1 LVLTAGFAQ
10 EQRRPEGPACRKCK
24 CQYSYDCLSLPLP
37 PDESCPQPVLL
48 VQDGFRCRSCRY
60 LSQSRKAIQEHGN
73 KEHSIEHS
81 IKHTIDEELF
91 TTVRLQ
97 TWCRGKR
104 ERYWVVDEGRVDALG
119 ESRDVNNSSSSSGS
133 DTAIKAEITEWL
145 KKEEGQYQ
153 VSTIAADV
161 DPWL

>member
-1 LVLTAGFAQ
+1 VVVLRFKRLLCGSGFCAG
-10 EQRRPEGPACRKCK
+10 
-24 CQYSYDCLSLPLP
+24 L
-37 PDESCPQPVLL
+37 
-48 VQDGFRCRSCRY
+48 
-60 LSQSRKAIQEHGN
+60 
-73 KEHSIEHS
+73 
-81 IKHTIDEELF
+81 
-91 TTVRLQ
+91 RL
-97 TWCRGKR
+97 
-104 ERYWVVDEGRVDALG
+104 VDEGRVDALG